1 MYPASLRD
9 MSSSCCEPLA
19 SQSLT
24 SAGADDLAGA
34 FKALA
39 DPVRLRLLNLIL
51 TSADGEVCACDLIVP
66 VGRSQPTVSH
76 HLRLLREAGLVHAQ
90 KRQTNVWYSVQ
101 PDRLAMLRDALA
113 PSAVAAG

>member
-1 MYPASLRD
+1 
-9 MSSSCCEPLA
+9 MSSPCCEPLA
-19 SQSLT
+19 SQILT
-24 SAGADDLAGA
+24 TAGADDLAAA

-51 TSADGEVCACDLIVP
+51 TSAEGEVCACDLIVP

-76 HLRLLREAGLVHAQ
+76 HLRLLREAGLVHAE
-90 KRQTNVWYSVQ
+90 KRQTNVWYSAQ

-113 PSAVAAG
+113 PSVVAPG

>member
-1 MYPASLRD
+1 
-9 MSSSCCEPLA
+9 MSSPCCEPLA
-19 SQSLT
+19 SQILT
-24 SAGADDLAGA
+24 TAGAADLAAA

-51 TSADGEVCACDLIVP
+51 TSAEGEVCACDLIVP

-76 HLRLLREAGLVHAQ
+76 HLRLLREAGLVHAE
-90 KRQTNVWYSVQ
+90 KRQTNVWYSAQ

-113 PSAVAAG
+113 PSAVAPG